1 MPEGYKKPS
10 LGAAGVFQLRRLT
23 FLFAATLVNMLVMG
37 QTRSAD
43 SVKNDRASNQGV
55 QKKPYLEISGFILT
69 DVIYDFKQMDP
80 KWFDVPR
87 PSKLPSYKDQFAPDG
102 QIYFSVRQ
110 TRMTVKSFVP
120 TPLGPLSTW
129 FEFDL
134 FGSGADAGQTTIH
147 LRHAY
152 GELGKFGAGQTWSP
166 FVDIDVFPN
175 DLEYWGPNGM
185 ANIRNIQ
192 VRYMPIQGDT
202 KLTIALEKPS
212 GTADDGQYSDFIA
225 LKNVKPQLSLPDLTA
240 EYRRSATWGYVE
252 LAGILKQLKWKDLDT
267 AGPDYSGKQTGWGLN
282 LSSRIK
288 LLSQDMLHLQLL
300 YGKGIESYIRD
311 APSDIGIK
319 STGSNTIEGV
329 ALPVTGFVSFYDHYW
344 NKKFSST
351 LGYSFVKIDNSNGQ
365 AANAFK
371 FGEYAI
377 TNLIYTPHKDI
388 ILELQLQYLD
398 RKNFNDGWKATDPR
412 IQFSFRFNFAQKFY
426 NEPGAP
432 Q

>member
-1 MPEGYKKPS
+1 MPEGFKSSNKNP
-10 LGAAGVFQLRRLT
+10 AGVFYVVI
-23 FLFAATLVNMLVMG
+23 FPLFALGTLI
-37 QTRSAD
+37 S
-43 SVKNDRASNQGV
+43 GV
-55 QKKPYLEISGFILT
+55 TMAQAQAPKKPPSFEISGFILT

-80 KWFDVPR
+80 KWYDVPR

-110 TRMTVKSFVP
+110 TRMTVKSYVS

-185 ANIRNIQ
+185 ANIRNTQI
-192 VRYMPIQGDT
+192 RYMPIQGDT
-202 KLTIALEKPS
+202 KLTIALEKPN
-212 GTADDGQYSDFIA
+212 GTADDGQYADMIA
-225 LKNVKPQLSLPDLTA
+225 LKNVKPQFSLPDLTA
-240 EYRRSATWGYVE
+240 EYRQHMAWGYIE
-252 LAGILKQLKWKDLDT
+252 LAGILKQLKWKDLDSS
-267 AGPDYSGKQTGWGLN
+267 GFDYSGKQTGWGLN

-288 LLSQDMLHLQLL
+288 LLKQDMLHLQLL

-319 STGSNTIEGV
+319 NNGSNTIEGV

-351 LGYSFVKIDNSNGQ
+351 VGYSFVQIENSNGQ
-365 AANAFK
+365 APNAFK

-377 TNLIYTPHKDI
+377 TNLIYTPHQDVI
-388 ILELQLQYLD
+388 FELQLQYLD
-398 RKNFNDGWKATDPR
+398 RKNYSDGWKATDPR
-412 IQFSFRFNFAQKFY
+412 IQFSFRFNFSQKFY
-426 NEPGAP
+426 SESAAK